1 MKIDWSKITDKTVVN
16 CKTEEEA
23 ITLLKEYEKHGGE
36 KYDGKPM
43 YNTYL
48 EETCYEFEE
57 NKDWS
62 YCDKDY
68 YIKHDYN
75 IIAFSDLVI
84 GYKSKVS
91 ELLNLESG
99 QVYNILNYSSNP
111 CVVDEN
117 CNLINKDG
125 YAVSGKWLIRMI
137 EDNSLLV
144 PVERKQMTLKDI
156 EKELGYYIEI
166 IE

>member
-1 MKIDWSKITDKTVVN
+1 MKIDWSKITEKTVVN

-23 ITLLKEYEKHGGE
+23 ITLLKENEKRGGE
-36 KYDGKPM
+36 KYDGDNQ
-43 YNTYL
+43 YDSYL

-57 NKDWS
+57 DNNWSFCNKDF
-62 YCDKDY
+62 

-75 IIAFSDLVI
+75 IIDFSDIVI
-84 GYKSKVS
+84 KYKSRVS

-111 CVVDEN
+111 CIVDED
-117 CNLINKDG
+117 CNLINRDG
-125 YAVSGKWLIRMI
+125 YSVSGKWLIRMI
-137 EDNSLLV
+137 EDSSLLI
-144 PVERKQMTLKDI
+144 PIKRKQMTLKDI

-166 IE
+166 I